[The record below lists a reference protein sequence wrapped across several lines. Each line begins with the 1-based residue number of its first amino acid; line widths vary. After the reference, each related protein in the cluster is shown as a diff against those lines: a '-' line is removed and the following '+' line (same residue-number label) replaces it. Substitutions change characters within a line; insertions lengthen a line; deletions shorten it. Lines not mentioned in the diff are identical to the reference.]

1 MLKSQKSFKVKDL
14 SIQSRSKITNKKIMK
29 ARMIQIMKHQEKNRR
44 IVILLVE
51 EKVKE
56 IIN

>member
-1 MLKSQKSFKVKDL
+1 
-14 SIQSRSKITNKKIMK
+14 MK
-29 ARMIQIMKHQEKNRR
+29 ARMIQIMKYQEKNRR